1 MSLNVNQQK
10 SASSNEAQAAAPGL
24 SPDQAH
30 VEKAPPPP
38 GLPTSARLFI
48 AAIVL
53 AGVTG
58 IALAFRAWT
67 PELPPRFLVYLIL
80 VLAGSRM
87 KVAFPG
93 VTGSISVN
101 YIFTM
106 LGLLELQLP
115 ETLMLAIFDAA
126 AQSYWN
132 SKCRIKV
139 DRILFNTTCIGL
151 AVLAASWT
159 FHQRWF
165 LVGQEGE
172 LLRLT
177 IAGVIYFTV
186 NALPVSVVIALSE
199 KRSVIAIW
207 KGLFNWTFCYFLAGV
222 SVAELVHKATQWL
235 GWAVTL
241 AFLPPL
247 YLIYRSVRLYFGRI
261 EQDRAHAESMA
272 ALHLRTIE
280 ALATA
285 IEAKDECTGDHLRRV
300 QVYSLELA
308 KHLGLSSDEVNALQA
323 ASILHDIGKLAVPD
337 YIISKPGKLTP
348 DEFDKMKV
356 HTVVG
361 AEILEQVAF
370 PYPVAPIV
378 RSHHE
383 KWDGSGY
390 PDGLKAEDIP
400 IGARIL
406 SAVDCLDALASDRQ
420 YRRALP
426 LEEAMGYVAGLSGKS
441 FDPQVVDIL
450 KANYIEFEHL
460 AQSTP
465 LRNHKL
471 SKDLIVGQGKA
482 PDAGYEQSGSSA
494 PTAGAAGGLTPT
506 DAIASA
512 RQEMRV
518 IVDLALDLSKSLR
531 AQDILSILAA
541 RLKQL
546 VPYDCAVIYV
556 RERSVL
562 KARFSTGVSS
572 QRFAS
577 IEIPIGSGL
586 SGWVVE
592 NGKAIV
598 NGNPAVEPGY
608 VDVPGQLDALNSAL
622 SIPLGDGVD
631 QLSGA
636 LTLYRAEK
644 DSFTADQLR
653 ILLAVKADIARAVD
667 GSIRFQKTQEGAS
680 VDQLTG
686 LPTRAAL
693 LAYLQDG
700 FAAQHKPVT
709 VLLLDVEEF
718 RRVNELFGRPTGDEL
733 LRQTTNILRNNSR
746 SGDYVAR
753 AGADEFAMLLAAARP
768 EELAGKIASSTGWW
782 RTPAVACAV
791 KKAPGWRWAWPA
803 SRRTARTPTPW
814 WLSPNKSWLGP
825 RKRGTPTATSCCS
838 WNTRFAARRKHQR
851 PLAHAPRYS
860 NGPRQPSRLSLPRR
874 RESCPESFRRR
885 IHRDARVRARWLHP
899 NACADRRGS

>member
-1 MSLNVNQQK
+1 M
-10 SASSNEAQAAAPGL
+10 EP
-24 SPDQAH
+24 
-30 VEKAPPPP
+30 EKPQRIPIPAK
-38 GLPTSARLFI
+38 LFI
-48 AAIVL
+48 ATIGL
-53 AGVTG
+53 AG
-58 IALAFRAWT
+58 LAGMAFTFQGWV
-67 PELPPRFLVYLIL
+67 PDLPPRFMVYLL
-80 VLAGSRM
+80 LAIATSGM

-93 VTGSISVN
+93 VRGTISLNFV
-101 YIFTM
+101 IIMLSLVELKATETM
-106 LGLLELQLP
+106 F
-115 ETLMLAIFDAA
+115 LAVASAA
-126 AQSYWN
+126 AQTCWHA
-132 SKCRIKV
+132 KARVKPV
-139 DRILFNTTCIGL
+139 RLFFNTTCVAL
-151 AVLAASWT
+151 AVLAATWVY
-159 FHQRWF
+159 HEPWF
-165 LVGQEGE
+165 MNVPEGE

-177 IAGVIYFTV
+177 FAGVAYFIV
-186 NALPVSVVIALSE
+186 NNVPIAIVIALTE
-199 KRSVIAIW
+199 EQNIQAVIRSVCDW
-207 KGLFNWTFCYFLAGV
+207 LFFFYLVGV
-222 SVAELVHKATQWL
+222 SVAELVHTATERL
-235 GWAVTL
+235 GWAFSL
-241 AFLPPL
+241 ALLPPL
-247 YLIYRSVRLYFGRI
+247 YLIYRSIRLYFGKV

-308 KHLGLSSDEVNALQA
+308 KHLGLASDEVNALQA

-426 LEEAMGYVAGLSGKS
+426 LDEAMDYVAGLSAKS

-450 KANYIEFEHL
+450 KANYREFERL

-471 SKDLIVGQGKA
+471 SKDLIVGEGKA
-482 PDAGYEQSGSSA
+482 PDAGYEKSA
-494 PTAGAAGGLTPT
+494 SAAAGASGQLTQT
-506 DAIASA
+506 DSIASA

-531 AQDILSILAA
+531 TEDILSILAA

-546 VPYDCAVIYV
+546 VPYDCMVIYV
-556 RERSVL
+556 REKAVL
-562 KARFSTGVSS
+562 KARFTTGTNS
-572 QRFAS
+572 QRFSS
-577 IEIPIGSGL
+577 IEIPVGQGL

-608 VDVPGQLDALNSAL
+608 VDQSGQLDALNSAL
-622 SIPLGDGVD
+622 SIPLGDGLD

-644 DSFTADQLR
+644 DAYSADHLR
-653 ILLAVKADIARAVD
+653 ILLAIKGDIARAVD
-667 GSIRFQKTQEGAS
+667 GSIRFQQAQQGAGA
-680 VDQLTG
+680 DELTG
-686 LPTRAAL
+686 LPARTTL
-693 LAYLQDG
+693 LAYLQEG
-700 FAAQHKPVT
+700 FARQHKPVT
-709 VLLLDVEEF
+709 ILLCDIHEF
-718 RRVNELFGRPTGDEL
+718 RRVNELFGRSTGDEL
-733 LRQTTNILRNNSR
+733 LKLATNILRNNSR

-753 AGADEFAMLLAAARP
+753 TGADEFAMLLAAARP
-768 EELAGKIASSTGWW
+768 EELAGKIESLDRLVANACRGLCGEESSGL
-782 RTPAVACAV
+782 AVGVACFPENGADADTLMAFAEQALARA
-791 KKAPGWRWAWPA
+791 KEARRA
-803 SRRTARTPTPW
+803 SRNV
-814 WLSPNKSWLGP
+814 LLQFEESV
-825 RKRGTPTATSCCS
+825 
-838 WNTRFAARRKHQR
+838 RR
-851 PLAHAPRYS
+851 PA
-860 NGPRQPSRLSLPRR
+860 
-874 RESCPESFRRR
+874 
-885 IHRDARVRARWLHP
+885 
-899 NACADRRGS
+899 